1 MCVSSAF
8 ADARSRLPPTPLELQ
23 IQLPDELSDS
33 LRTLKPARNL
43 LSDRF
48 RSFHERGL
56 LEARARIVHA
66 KKARRTVTEKWSF
79 KDFK

>member
-1 MCVSSAF
+1 MSE
-8 ADARSRLPPTPLELQ
+8 RITNTRGRLPPTPLELQ

-56 LEARARIVHA
+56 LEARAPIVHA
-66 KKARRTVTEKWSF
+66 KKARRSVTEKWSF